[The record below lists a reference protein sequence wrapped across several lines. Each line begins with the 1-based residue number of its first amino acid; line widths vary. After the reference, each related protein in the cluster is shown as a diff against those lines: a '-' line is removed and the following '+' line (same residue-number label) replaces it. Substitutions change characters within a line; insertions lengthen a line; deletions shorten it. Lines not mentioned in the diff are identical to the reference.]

1 MFQLYKKRSFGDLIS
16 DTFSFLKI
24 TGKHFFK
31 NYFTVTGIFLLVLL
45 VLSYFVFKVY
55 FEFAFS
61 SLGTTFGND
70 PMESVFGD
78 NLGMII
84 LVFALFFILLIF
96 ISLLN
101 YSFPVS
107 YFRLYEKH
115 KQTTN
120 FTSKDIINEM
130 KSTSGKLVVF
140 FLMAFVVFVAIMVVL
155 GIIMGVSAT
164 ISPFLMALIM
174 LPFIFI
180 GVPLLYIWITQTLYH
195 QLNSDVG
202 IVTAL
207 GKGWSGFMNN
217 FWPILGSTIIIYVI
231 ITILGYI
238 VSMIP
243 YLFGIAG
250 MFGAGASPEAFSD
263 SEGMS
268 FFGIMMT
275 ITTLVSI
282 LTSFITYNLL
292 FINQGM
298 IYYSAVEQKE
308 NRTPQSEIDLIG
320 MEE

>member
-31 NYFTVTGIFLLVLL
+31 NYFTVIGIFLLVLL

-55 FEFAFS
+55 FEYAFS
-61 SLGTTFGND
+61 SLGTTFGDD
-70 PMESVFGD
+70 PMQRVFG
-78 NLGMII
+78 NNVGMII
-84 LVFALFFILLIF
+84 LVFALFFILFVF

-120 FTSKDIINEM
+120 FSSQDIINEM
-130 KSTSGKLVVF
+130 KSTSGKLIVF
-140 FLMAFVVFVAIMVVL
+140 FLMTILILLGIIIVL

-164 ISPFLMALIM
+164 INPILMVLIVF
-174 LPFIFI
+174 PFIFI
-180 GVPLLYIWITQTLYH
+180 GVPFLYIWITQTLYY
-195 QLNSDVG
+195 QLNTDEG
-202 IVTAL
+202 IMTAL
-207 GKGWSGFMNN
+207 GKGWTSFMNN
-217 FWPILGSTIIIYVI
+217 FWSNLGSTITVYVI
-231 ITILGYI
+231 ITILGY
-238 VSMIP
+238 VVTMIP
-243 YLFGIAG
+243 YVFGIAG
-250 MFGAGASPEAFSD
+250 VFGAGVSD
-263 SEGMS
+263 NPLVDNSALP

-275 ITTLVSI
+275 ITTLVSM

-298 IYYSAVEQKE
+298 IYYSSVEQTE
-308 NRTPQSEIDLIG
+308 NRAPQSEIDLIG
-320 MEE
+320 VEE

>member
-31 NYFTVTGIFLLVLL
+31 SYFTVTGIFLLVLL

-70 PMESVFGD
+70 LMESVFGD

-120 FTSKDIINEM
+120 FTSTDIINEM
-130 KSTSGKLVVF
+130 KSTSGKLIVF
-140 FLMAFVVFVAIMVVL
+140 FLMALVVFVAIIIVL

-164 ISPFLMALIM
+164 ISPLLMGLIM

-195 QLNSDVG
+195 QLNSDDG
-202 IVTAL
+202 IMAAF
-207 GKGWSGFMNN
+207 GKGWTGFMTN
-217 FWPILGSTIIIYVI
+217 FWSILGSTIIIYVI

-238 VSMIP
+238 VTMIP
-243 YLFGIAG
+243 YIFGIAG
-250 MFGAGASPEAFSD
+250 MFGAGASPGAFSD

-275 ITTLVSI
+275 ITTLISI

-298 IYYSAVEQKE
+298 IYYSSVEQKE

-320 MEE
+320 VEE

>member
-31 NYFTVTGIFLLVLL
+31 NYFTVIGIFLLVLL

-55 FEFAFS
+55 FEYAFS
-61 SLGTTFGND
+61 SLGTTFGDD
-70 PMESVFGD
+70 PMQRVFG
-78 NLGMII
+78 NNVGMII
-84 LVFALFFILLIF
+84 LVFALFFILFIF

-120 FTSKDIINEM
+120 FSSQDIINEM
-130 KSTSGKLVVF
+130 KSTSGKLIVF
-140 FLMAFVVFVAIMVVL
+140 FLMTILILLGIIIVL

-164 ISPFLMALIM
+164 INPILMVLIVF
-174 LPFIFI
+174 PFIFI
-180 GVPLLYIWITQTLYH
+180 GVPFLYIWITQTLYY
-195 QLNSDVG
+195 QLNTDEG
-202 IVTAL
+202 IMTAL
-207 GKGWSGFMNN
+207 GKGWTSFMNN
-217 FWPILGSTIIIYVI
+217 FWSNLGSTITVYVI
-231 ITILGYI
+231 ITILGY
-238 VSMIP
+238 VVTMIP
-243 YLFGIAG
+243 YVFGIAG
-250 MFGAGASPEAFSD
+250 VFGAGVSD
-263 SEGMS
+263 NPLVDNSALP

-275 ITTLVSI
+275 ITTLVSM

-298 IYYSAVEQKE
+298 IYYSSVEQTE
-308 NRTPQSEIDLIG
+308 NRAPQSEIDLIG
-320 MEE
+320 VEE

>member
-31 NYFTVTGIFLLVLL
+31 NYFTVIGIFLLVLL

-55 FEFAFS
+55 FEYAFS
-61 SLGTTFGND
+61 SLGTTFGDD
-70 PMESVFGD
+70 PMQRVFG
-78 NLGMII
+78 NNVGMII
-84 LVFALFFILLIF
+84 LVFALFFILFIF

-120 FTSKDIINEM
+120 FSSQDIINEM
-130 KSTSGKLVVF
+130 KSTSGKLIVF
-140 FLMAFVVFVAIMVVL
+140 FLMTILILLGIIIVL

-164 ISPFLMALIM
+164 INPILMVLIVF
-174 LPFIFI
+174 PFIFI
-180 GVPLLYIWITQTLYH
+180 GVPFLYIWITQTLYY
-195 QLNSDVG
+195 QLNTDEG
-202 IVTAL
+202 IMTAL
-207 GKGWSGFMNN
+207 GKGWTSFMNN
-217 FWPILGSTIIIYVI
+217 FWSNLGSTITVYVI
-231 ITILGYI
+231 ITILGY
-238 VSMIP
+238 VVTMIP
-243 YLFGIAG
+243 YVFGIVG
-250 MFGAGASPEAFSD
+250 VFGAGVSD
-263 SEGMS
+263 NPLVDNSALP

-275 ITTLVSI
+275 ITTLVSM

-298 IYYSAVEQKE
+298 IYYSSVEQTE
-308 NRTPQSEIDLIG
+308 NRAPQSEIDLIG
-320 MEE
+320 VEE